1 MVRLIVISDYS
12 MKAISRM
19 APLQSDS
26 MQWLSLSY
34 LSALLWS
41 EEEEGPLRTTN
52 EIHYKIR

>member
-1 MVRLIVISDYS
+1 
-12 MKAISRM
+12 M

-26 MQWLSLSY
+26 MQWPSLSY

-41 EEEEGPLRTTN
+41 EEEEEGPLRTTN